1 VTDPGTFAT
10 PEGRQD
16 QRRKNPRLAR
26 AHSLFATDKRARA
39 ALDLAADASAV
50 AKMAKEQAKAAQGV
64 RRLALTALVLAV
76 LSGAGVLAL
85 WLTR

>member
-1 VTDPGTFAT
+1 VTDPGTF
-10 PEGRQD
+10 
-16 QRRKNPRLAR
+16 
-26 AHSLFATDKRARA
+26 
-39 ALDLAADASAV
+39 AADASAV
-50 AKMAKEQAKAAQGV
+50 AKMAKEQEKAAQGV